1 MENYIKRF
9 LENDLLKC
17 LKNFPAVA
25 ILGSRQC
32 GKSTLAHEIAS
43 HYQDNVVFLDLEDD
57 SDLQKLE
64 NPKLFFSMNEEKLIC
79 IDEIQLKPGLFPIL
93 RTILD
98 KNQRNGQLLIL
109 GSASRDLIKQS
120 SETLA
125 GRIIYLE
132 LTPFT
137 INELKKKDLP
147 DLWLRGGYPRSILA
161 SDEKM
166 SYIWRKSFI
175 QTYLE
180 RDIPQLGFNIPAQ
193 TLKRLWI
200 MIAHSTGQILNSSK
214 LGESLGV
221 SHTTLRNYVDLLTQ
235 TFMIRVLEPLNIN
248 IKKRIVKSPKIYIRD
263 SGILHALLGIENKND
278 LMGNPIFGNS
288 WESFAVEQIAGTLP
302 DWEMSFYRTS
312 AGAEIDIILTK
323 GTKKIGVE
331 LKTSSAPKVT
341 KGFWNVIEDL
351 NLSSAYIINPMNDS
365 YKIHDIVTVSSL
377 NNFLTT
383 IRESQ

>member
-1 MENYIKRF
+1 MKNYIRRF
-9 LENDLLKC
+9 LENDLLKY

-43 HYQDNVVFLDLEDD
+43 RYHDNVIFLDLEDD

-64 NPKLFFSMNEEKLIC
+64 NPKLFFSINKEKLIC
-79 IDEIQLKPGLFPIL
+79 IDEIQLKPDLFPIL

-98 KNQRNGQLLIL
+98 KNKRNGQLLIL

-137 INELKKKDLP
+137 INELKENDLSN
-147 DLWLRGGYPRSILA
+147 LWLRGGYPRSILA

-193 TLKRLWI
+193 TLKRLWV

-221 SHTTLRNYVDLLTQ
+221 SHTTLRNYIDLLTQ
-235 TFMIRVLEPLNIN
+235 TFMIRILEPLNIN

-263 SGILHALLGIENKND
+263 SGILHALLGIEDKND

-288 WESFAVEQIAGTLP
+288 WESFAVEQIASTLP
-302 DWEMSFYRTS
+302 DWEISFYRTS
-312 AGAEIDIILTK
+312 SGAEIDIVLTK
-323 GTKKIGVE
+323 GTKRIGVE

-351 NLSSAYIINPMNDS
+351 NLSSVYIINPMDDF

-377 NNFLTT
+377 TNFLET
-383 IRESQ
+383 IKLS